1 MSSLVEIANSALD
14 LVGQQQIMGLDDETT
29 AARKAN
35 LHIYD
40 AIREVLAVGRWKSA
54 QAQSSLSRLADAP
67 TFGWLYAYQ
76 LPNDYLAMVSVN
88 DNDPGDVLLDLWDIQ
103 GRTLLTDETAVDLTY
118 IKDLTST
125 GNDINAASPWLTE
138 CFKLKLATKLAWVF
152 QQSRTLRES
161 LLVEYREK
169 LRFALGRDARE
180 SRKPLVNQ
188 LSESNWLRY
197 RQGSTNG

>member
-1 MSSLVEIANSALD
+1 LSSLVEIANSALD
-14 LVGQQQIMGLDDETT
+14 LVGQQQILGLEDNTT

-40 AIREVLAVGRWKSA
+40 AIREVLAIGKWKSA
-54 QAQSSLSRLADAP
+54 QGQASLPRLAAAP

-88 DNDPGDVLLDLWDIQ
+88 DNDPGDVQQDLWDIQ

-118 IKDLTST
+118 IKDLTAA
-125 GNDINAASPWLTE
+125 GNDINAASQWLTE

-161 LLVEYREK
+161 LLQEYAIK
-169 LRFALGRDARE
+169 LKQAMGRDSRE

-188 LSESNWLRY
+188 LSESNWLRN
-197 RQGSTNG
+197 RSASTNG